1 VNPVIRLT
9 RIEIDGRSII
19 CGSLDNVRNRQ
30 PRQAHPYRNADQEN
44 TLINGGGLNP
54 STIAD

>member
-1 VNPVIRLT
+1 
-9 RIEIDGRSII
+9 
-19 CGSLDNVRNRQ
+19 VRNRQ